1 MKTLALSKGQKA
13 FVDSEDHAVASQYRW
28 NYHEQ
33 SRSAQAWHKGG
44 TVSLGRLILNIP
56 MGDPRIVRYKNGNRL
71 DNRKK
76 NLTTSGKGAILNE
89 ALKRSRE
96 RKKQSAT
103 SHRIVAELLSTWRP
117 SEIAGGACAVCDRGS
132 IIIFNV

>member
-13 FVDSEDHAVASQYRW
+13 FVDSEDHAIASRYSW

-33 SRSAQAWHKGG
+33 SKSAQAWHNGA
-44 TVSLGRLILNIP
+44 TVSLGRLVLNIP

-76 NLTTSGKGAILNE
+76 NLTISGKGAILNE

-96 RKKQSAT
+96 RKRRSAT
-103 SHRIVAELLSTWRP
+103 SHRNVTDMLSTW
-117 SEIAGGACAVCDRGS
+117 SAAESV
-132 IIIFNV
+132 

>member
-33 SRSAQAWHKGG
+33 SKSAQAWHNGA
-44 TVSLGRLILNIP
+44 TVSLGRLVLNIP
-56 MGDPRIVRYKNGNRL
+56 MGDPRIVRYKNGNKL

-76 NLTTSGKGAILNE
+76 NLTISSKGVIINE

-96 RKKQSAT
+96 RKRQSAT
-103 SHRIVAELLSTWRP
+103 SHRNVTDLLSTWRV
-117 SEIAGGACAVCDRGS
+117 SA
-132 IIIFNV
+132 